1 MAEAAKDLLTSEM
14 GARRTKACVAPRI
27 GFYPSWEL
35 LLQQGAAEKAFSH
48 SRKLRS
54 VSEDGNDVSRRNDPE
69 RPGSGT

>member
-1 MAEAAKDLLTSEM
+1 MAEAVKDLLASEM

-48 SRKLRS
+48 SRKRRS

-69 RPGSGT
+69 RAVTGI